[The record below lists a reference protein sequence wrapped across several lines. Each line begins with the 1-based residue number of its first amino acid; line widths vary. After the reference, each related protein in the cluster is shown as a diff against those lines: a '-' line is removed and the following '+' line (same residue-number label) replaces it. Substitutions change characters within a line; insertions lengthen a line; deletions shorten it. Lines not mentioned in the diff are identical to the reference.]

1 MSKRAI
7 KCQTFQ
13 SKVSSSKIQ
22 LPKLFF
28 TISEEDLGVTIFHP
42 PTRGSKEYS
51 FKQKH
56 YEAIKIFTKKN
67 KLIKTDLLG
76 LSSSR
81 IPKC

>member
-28 TISEEDLGVTIFHP
+28 TISEEELGVTIFHP
-42 PTRGSKEYS
+42 PQEEVKNTLSNKSITRLSKS
-51 FKQKH
+51 LQR
-56 YEAIKIFTKKN
+56 KIN
-67 KLIKTDLLG
+67 
-76 LSSSR
+76 
-81 IPKC
+81 